1 MSSKYS
7 VGRLGTRPSDEIMAH
22 TTLRDAIDA
31 IIEVENAIR
40 QNQPYNEGL
49 WKARDILLEMKND
62 RQAS

>member
-22 TTLRDAIDA
+22 TTLSDALF
-31 IIEVENAIR
+31 EVENAIR

-49 WKARDILLEMKND
+49 WKAREILLEIQND

>member
-7 VGRLGTRPSDEIMAH
+7 VGRLGTRPSDKIMAH
-22 TTLRDAIDA
+22 TTLNDALF
-31 IIEVENAIR
+31 EVENAIR

-49 WKARDILLEMKND
+49 WKARDILLEMKNE

>member
-7 VGRLGTRPSDEIMAH
+7 VGRLETRPSDEIMAH
-22 TTLRDAIDA
+22 TTLNDALF
-31 IIEVENAIR
+31 EVENAIR

-49 WKARDILLEMKND
+49 WKAREILLEIQND

>member
-22 TTLRDAIDA
+22 TTLSDALFK
-31 IIEVENAIR
+31 VENAIR

-49 WKARDILLEMKND
+49 WKAREILLEIQND

>member
-22 TTLRDAIDA
+22 TTLSDALF
-31 IIEVENAIR
+31 EVENAIR
-40 QNQPYNEGL
+40 QNQPFNEGL
-49 WKARDILLEMKND
+49 WKARDILLEMKNE